1 MFDIKRNK
9 GFVITLAVALV
20 LIIAGVVLWRGAES
34 GAVDAEGDLESYES
48 SYQSVVTTY
57 GGEPTEELVDKYES
71 DTAALKEAAK
81 ELRAAAPR
89 GELPTFTPNGFKDE
103 VKTLQNK
110 FYAVSGD
117 KNISIPQDIGEGQ
130 WLGPEMP
137 TEAEL
142 PKLIRQLVLIRDVLG
157 VLLDGGVVEINAVD
171 RNPQGLIEDET
182 SMMDIDVVFDGGPAP
197 RTART
202 QAEAK
207 GKEHMYTA
215 VPVMFN
221 FRVPPQLLPELLVKI
236 RNAPHFYRVRSITTT
251 SEIESV
257 GELQDPADVDELLAV
272 ELVVDHVLLSPAPG
286 SDT

>member
-1 MFDIKRNK
+1 MSDISKNK
-9 GFVITLAVALV
+9 GFVITLAAALV

-34 GAVDAEGDLESYES
+34 SAVAAEGNLESAES
-48 SYQSVVTTY
+48 SYQGVVKTY
-57 GGEPTEELVDKYES
+57 GGEPTEALVHKYEN

-81 ELRAAAPR
+81 ELRAAAPK
-89 GELPTFTPNGFKDE
+89 GELPTYTPNGFKDE
-103 VKTLQNK
+103 VKTLQNR
-110 FYAVSGD
+110 FYAASGD
-117 KNISIPQDIGEGQ
+117 KNISMPQDIGEGQ

-137 TEAEL
+137 TETEL

-157 VLLDGGVVEINAVD
+157 VLLDGGVVEINAID
-171 RNPQGLIEDET
+171 RNPQGLMEEEPG
-182 SMMDIDVVFDGGPAP
+182 MMDIDVVFDGGPAP

-202 QAEAK
+202 QAEARE
-207 GKEHMYTA
+207 KERMYTA

-236 RNAPHFYRVRSITTT
+236 RNAPHFYRVRSIKTT

-272 ELVVDHVLLSPAPG
+272 ELVVDHVLLGPAPD